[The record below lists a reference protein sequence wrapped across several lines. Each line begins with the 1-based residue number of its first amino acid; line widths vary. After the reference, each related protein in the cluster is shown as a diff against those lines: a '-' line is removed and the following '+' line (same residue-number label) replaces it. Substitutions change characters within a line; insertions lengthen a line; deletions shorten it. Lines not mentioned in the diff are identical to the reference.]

1 MQESANLLDKR
12 QALKFE
18 NTLVQ
23 DWENLIYG
31 SSMICLN
38 RIIKKSWI
46 GQEELLDKAAYSRQ
60 LDWVYWLGNMAAA
73 GADERPPRLP
83 EQNTDGS
90 DALCLGVP
98 PVQEEPWDR
107 RQRRPSTLLRAVS
120 LSNGR

>member
-12 QALKFE
+12 QAVKFE

-23 DWENLIYG
+23 DCENLIYG

-46 GQEELLDKAAYSRQ
+46 GQEELLDKVAYSRP
-60 LDWVYWLGNMAAA
+60 LDWVYWLRNMAAA
-73 GADERPPRLP
+73 EADERPSRLP
-83 EQNTDGS
+83 EQNTGGS

-98 PVQEEPWDR
+98 PVQGEPWDR
-107 RQRRPSTLLRAVS
+107 RQRCR
-120 LSNGR
+120 